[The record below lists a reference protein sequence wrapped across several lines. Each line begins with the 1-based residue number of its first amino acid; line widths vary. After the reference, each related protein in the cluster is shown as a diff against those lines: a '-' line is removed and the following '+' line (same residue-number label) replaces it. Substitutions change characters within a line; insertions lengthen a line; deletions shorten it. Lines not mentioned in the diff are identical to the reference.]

1 MVHQQIRDVMNEE
14 AGVILR
20 ERLAHTKRLGP
31 YDQTNMMLAGG
42 GPRRGGAYADRCPLR
57 RRSLGGGSIRVGVVH
72 RCHGCSPPL
81 KGGVSDGSASGRSA
95 AEPGVGDRSPLVS
108 LCNAHR
114 GAMPLSPAEK

>member
-42 GPRRGGAYADRCPLR
+42 GPRRGGRTRTGAP
-57 RRSLGGGSIRVGVVH
+57 SGGD
-72 RCHGCSPPL
+72 L
-81 KGGVSDGSASGRSA
+81 
-95 AEPGVGDRSPLVS
+95 
-108 LCNAHR
+108 
-114 GAMPLSPAEK
+114 